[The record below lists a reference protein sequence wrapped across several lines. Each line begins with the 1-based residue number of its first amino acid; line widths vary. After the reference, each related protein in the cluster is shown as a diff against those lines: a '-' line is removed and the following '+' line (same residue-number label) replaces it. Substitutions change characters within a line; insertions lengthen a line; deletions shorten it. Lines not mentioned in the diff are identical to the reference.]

1 MKTIYFVAKANLSN
15 CCIVIILFIIV
26 NNFIKE
32 IKRKNKAL
40 YFVLLKTLSRV

>member
-1 MKTIYFVAKANLSN
+1 MYYVAKANLSN
-15 CCIVIILFIIV
+15 FFAVIIIFIIV

-40 YFVLLKTLSRV
+40 YFVLLKT